1 MWPSWTGDGL
11 LFAGTRGAVIQLP
24 TAMRNICQS
33 LGVEP
38 ATPHDLRRTHGTL
51 ITRSALVAMPES
63 NSGSQGRCI
72 ASVYDRPG
80 GGHSIQARQQVG
92 QVSVGIV
99 DGPR

>member
-1 MWPSWTGDGL
+1 MNWPGTKNAATHRLWLATPAQAIVAELDGDGL

-51 ITRSALVAMPES
+51 ITSL
-63 NSGSQGRCI
+63 GFGRD
-72 ASVYDRPG
+72 A
-80 GGHSIQARQQVG
+80 
-92 QVSVGIV
+92 
-99 DGPR
+99 